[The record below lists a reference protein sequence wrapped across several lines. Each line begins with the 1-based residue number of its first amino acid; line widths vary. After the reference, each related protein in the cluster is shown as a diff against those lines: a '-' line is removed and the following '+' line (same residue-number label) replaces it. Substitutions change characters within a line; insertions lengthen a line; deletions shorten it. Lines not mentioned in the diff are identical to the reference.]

1 MIISIVQTVKFNKV
15 SQMTDLTK
23 FHALSHIFI
32 SLIGSILL
40 LALWYNIIKRF
51 KQILQDED
59 SKQRVDKGL
68 LYLGLSIF
76 VWVISGC
83 LTYVKYL
90 FSPFELTY
98 YNAINN
104 FISIINDFFLLLA
117 LFYFDDAPGFIYKN
131 KRNISTIT
139 LVVFITSG
147 LTFFLQ
153 MLLQDKNEMYNI
165 RISAIPD
172 FILSGFLTF
181 LLMVAFYRTFVNRDM
196 KVVAFISSIVIVLVF
211 VSILPDVFL
220 NLYSDF
226 VKNLIKIIAKTSFI
240 AISLVLATSW
250 VIQLASTPK
259 PSEMAIKFIDWSLIK
274 ITIPS
279 KGIYDTTI
287 EFGSKTTQ
295 YRNLL
300 KFAIRRKFG
309 GEASQSILISLGGE
323 IKNQTYLSRIIDN
336 INEIIPL
343 TDDQKLDRRDLFTF
357 IGQGY
362 YRLRVIPE
370 NILIDETLLC
380 EFVNSADNQEYKS
393 ICNLL

>member
-1 MIISIVQTVKFNKV
+1 
-15 SQMTDLTK
+15 MTDLTK